1 MNGNRG
7 LEDTVKYKIVADS
20 AADMTEMKGEVP
32 FSFVPLHIIVDGR
45 DYTDN
50 EELDTDILQE
60 ALVMGKSSSSACP
73 SPEDW
78 LTAFEDAE
86 NVFCVTITS
95 GLSGSYASAE
105 VAKGIYE
112 EKYPDRKVYIV
123 DSLATG
129 SKMVL
134 LCYKLRELISQ
145 GLEPEEVY
153 AQIMAYHQ
161 KSYLYFALASLEN
174 MAKNGRVNPLLAKG
188 LQVLGIRIVG
198 TADEEGHLKPL
209 GKSRGDK
216 RTITALIG
224 HMRSCGYHATPVVI
238 THHNNAAAAAAL
250 RDTIAKE
257 FGTQQIEIRPTRGLC
272 SYYAEPGSVLVG
284 FDV

>member
-1 MNGNRG
+1 M
-7 LEDTVKYKIVADS
+7 KYKIVADS
-20 AADMTEMKGEVP
+20 AADMTEMEGEVP

-50 EELDTDILQE
+50 EELDTDVLQE
-60 ALVMGKSSSSACP
+60 ALVLGKSSSSACP

-78 LTAFEDAE
+78 LSAFEDAQY
-86 NVFCVTITS
+86 VYCVTITS
-95 GLSGSYASAE
+95 GLSGSYAAAE
-105 VAKGIYE
+105 LAKGIYE
-112 EKYPDRKVYIV
+112 EKYPDRKVYLI

-134 LCYKLRELISQ
+134 LCHKLRELILKDP
-145 GLEPEEVY
+145 GPE
-153 AQIMAYHQ
+153 QIYREIMQYHKQ
-161 KSYLYFALASLEN
+161 SYLYFALAGLNN

-216 RTITALIG
+216 KTIAALIG
-224 HMRSCGYHATPVVI
+224 HMRACCYHGDPIVI

-250 RDTIAKE
+250 RDTVIKE
-257 FGTQQIEIRPTRGLC
+257 FGTQQVEIRPTRGLC

>member
-1 MNGNRG
+1 MGG
-7 LEDTVKYKIVADS
+7 TMTMKYKIVADS
-20 AADMTEMKGEVP
+20 AADMTEMEGEIP
-32 FSFVPLHIIVDGR
+32 FAFVPLHIIVDGR
-45 DYTDN
+45 DFTDN
-50 EELDTDILQE
+50 EDLDTDVLQE
-60 ALVMGKSSSSACP
+60 ALVLGSTSSSACP

-78 LTAFEDAE
+78 LSAFGDAE

-105 VAKGIYE
+105 LAKGIYE
-112 EKYPDRKVYIV
+112 ERHPGRKVFLI

-134 LCYKLRELISQ
+134 LCYRLRELMLKD
-145 GLEPEEVY
+145 LEPEQIYQE
-153 AQIMAYHQ
+153 IMAYHHQ
-161 KSYLYFALASLEN
+161 CFLYFALAGLNN

-216 RTITALIG
+216 KTCAALVG
-224 HMRSCGYHATPVVI
+224 HMRTCCYHGDPVVI
-238 THHNNAAAAAAL
+238 THHNNFPAAAAL
-250 RDTIAKE
+250 RDMIIAE
-257 FGTQQIEIRPTRGLC
+257 FGTKSVEIRPTRGLC

>member
-1 MNGNRG
+1 M
-7 LEDTVKYKIVADS
+7 KYKIVADS
-20 AADMTEMKGEVP
+20 AADMIEMEGDVP

-50 EELDTDILQE
+50 EELDTELLQE
-60 ALVMGKSSSSACP
+60 ALLMGKSSSSACP

-78 LTAFEDAE
+78 LKAFEDAE
-86 NVFCVTITS
+86 NIFCVTITS
-95 GLSGSYASAE
+95 GLSGSYGSAE

-112 EKYPDRKVYIV
+112 EKYPNRKVYII

-134 LCYKLRELISQ
+134 LCYKLRELISK

-153 AQIMAYHQ
+153 KEIQEYHEHC
-161 KSYLYFALASLEN
+161 YLYFALAGLEN

-209 GKSRGDK
+209 GKSRGDR
-216 RTITALIG
+216 RTISALVG
-224 HMRSCGYHATPVVI
+224 HMETCCYHGSPVVI
-238 THHNNAAAAAAL
+238 THHNNAAAAGAL
-250 RDTIAKE
+250 RDMIVKK
-257 FGTQQIEIRPTRGLC
+257 FGTQSIEIRPTRGLC
-272 SYYAEPGSVLVG
+272 SYYAEPGSVMVG

>member
-1 MNGNRG
+1 M
-7 LEDTVKYKIVADS
+7 KFKIVADS
-20 AADMTEMKGEVP
+20 AADMTEMSGDVP

-50 EELDTDILQE
+50 EELDTEILQE

-78 LTAFEDAE
+78 LSAFGDAE
-86 NVFCVTITS
+86 NVYCVTITS

-105 VAKGIYE
+105 LAKNIYE
-112 EKYPDRKVYIV
+112 EQFPGRKVYLI

-129 SKMVL
+129 SKMVM
-134 LCYKLRELISQ
+134 LCYKLRELISKDLDPDEIYKQ
-145 GLEPEEVY
+145 VME
-153 AQIMAYHQ
+153 YHKQ
-161 KSYLYFALASLEN
+161 CYLYFALASLEN
-174 MAKNGRVNPLLAKG
+174 MAKNGRVNPILAKG

-216 RTITALIG
+216 KTINALIG
-224 HMRSCGYHATPVVI
+224 HMRTCCYHGDPIVI

-250 RDTIAKE
+250 RDTIVKE
-257 FGTQQIEIRPTRGLC
+257 FGTQSVEIRPTRGLC
-272 SYYAEPGSVLVG
+272 SYYAEPGSLLVG

>member
-1 MNGNRG
+1 M
-7 LEDTVKYKIVADS
+7 KYKIVADS
-20 AADMTEMKGEVP
+20 AADMTELEGNVA
-32 FSFVPLHIIVDGR
+32 FSYVPLHIIIDGR

-50 EELDTDILQE
+50 AELDTDVLQE
-60 ALVMGKSSSSACP
+60 ALLMGKSSSSACP

-78 LTAFEDAE
+78 LDAFEGAD

-95 GLSGSYASAE
+95 GLSGSFASAE

-112 EKYPDRKVYIV
+112 ERHPDRKVYLI

-129 SKMVL
+129 SKMAL
-134 LCYKLRELISQ
+134 LCHKLRELIEQ
-145 GLEPEEVY
+145 ELDPEEIY
-153 AQIMAYHQ
+153 RQIMAYHQ
-161 KSYLYFALASLEN
+161 RSHLYFALASLEN
-174 MAKNGRVNPLLAKG
+174 MAKNGRVNPILAKG

-216 RTITALIG
+216 RTVAALVG
-224 HMRSCGYHATPVVI
+224 HMRGCGYHGDPIVI

-250 RDTIAKE
+250 RDTIVSE
-257 FGTQQIEIRPTRGLC
+257 FGTQQVDILQTRGLC
-272 SYYAEPGSVLVG
+272 SYYAEPGSIMVG

>member
-1 MNGNRG
+1 M
-7 LEDTVKYKIVADS
+7 EAEVKFKIVADS
-20 AADMTEMKGEVP
+20 AADMTEMSGDVP

-50 EELDTDILQE
+50 EELDTEILQE

-78 LTAFEDAE
+78 LSAFDNAE
-86 NVFCVTITS
+86 YVYCVTITS

-105 VAKGIYE
+105 LAKNIYE
-112 EKYPDRKVYIV
+112 EQFPGRKVYLI

-129 SKMVL
+129 SKMVM
-134 LCYKLRELISQ
+134 LCYKLRELISKDLDPDEIYRQ
-145 GLEPEEVY
+145 VME
-153 AQIMAYHQ
+153 YHKQ
-161 KSYLYFALASLEN
+161 CYLYFALASLEN
-174 MAKNGRVNPLLAKG
+174 MAKNGRVNPILAKG

-216 RTITALIG
+216 KTISALIG
-224 HMRSCGYHATPVVI
+224 HMRACCYHGDPIVI
-238 THHNNAAAAAAL
+238 THHNNAPAAAAL
-250 RDTIAKE
+250 RDTIIKE
-257 FGTQQIEIRPTRGLC
+257 FGTQSVEIRPTRGLC

>member
-1 MNGNRG
+1 M
-7 LEDTVKYKIVADS
+7 KYKIVADS
-20 AADMTEMKGEVP
+20 AADMTEMAGDVP
-32 FSFVPLHIIVDGR
+32 FSFVPLHIIVDGQ

-50 EELDTDILQE
+50 EKLDTEVLQE
-60 ALVMGKSSSSACP
+60 ALVMGKTSSSACP

-86 NVFCVTITS
+86 YVYCVTITS

-112 EKYPDRKVYIV
+112 EKHPGRKVFLV

-134 LCYKLRELISQ
+134 LCYKLRELIEKDL
-145 GLEPEEVY
+145 GPE
-153 AQIMAYHQ
+153 QIYQEIMRYHKQ
-161 KSYLYFALASLEN
+161 SYLYFALASLEN
-174 MAKNGRVNPLLAKG
+174 MAKNGRVNPILAKG

-216 RTITALIG
+216 RTVRALVN
-224 HMRSCGYHATPVVI
+224 HMKNCCYHGTPVVI
-238 THHNNAAAAAAL
+238 THHNNAATAKAL
-250 RDTIAKE
+250 RDTIIAE
-257 FGTQQIEIRPTRGLC
+257 FGTKEVEIRPTRGLC

>member
-1 MNGNRG
+1 M
-7 LEDTVKYKIVADS
+7 EAEVKFKIVADS
-20 AADMTEMKGEVP
+20 AADMTEMSGDVP

-50 EELDTDILQE
+50 EELDTEILQE

-78 LTAFEDAE
+78 LSAFEDAE
-86 NVFCVTITS
+86 YVYCVTITS

-105 VAKGIYE
+105 LAKNIYE
-112 EKYPDRKVYIV
+112 EQFPGRKVYLI

-134 LCYKLRELISQ
+134 LCYKLRELISKDLDPDEIFKQ
-145 GLEPEEVY
+145 VME
-153 AQIMAYHQ
+153 YHKQ
-161 KSYLYFALASLEN
+161 CYLYYALASLDN
-174 MAKNGRVNPLLAKG
+174 MAKNGRVNPILAKG

-216 RTITALIG
+216 KTISALIG
-224 HMRSCGYHATPVVI
+224 HMRACLYHGDPIVI
-238 THHNNAAAAAAL
+238 THHNNAACAAAL
-250 RDTIAKE
+250 RDTIIKE
-257 FGTQQIEIRPTRGLC
+257 FGTESVEIRPTRGLC

>member
-1 MNGNRG
+1 M
-7 LEDTVKYKIVADS
+7 KYKIVADS
-20 AADMTEMKGEVP
+20 AADMTEMEGDVP
-32 FSFVPLHIIVDGR
+32 FSFVSLHIIVDGR

-50 EELDTDILQE
+50 EELDTEVLQE
-60 ALVMGKSSSSACP
+60 ALVMGRSSSSACP

-78 LTAFEDAE
+78 LKSFEDAE

-95 GLSGSYASAE
+95 GLSGSYGSAE

-112 EKYPDRKVYIV
+112 EQHPDRKVYLI

-134 LCYKLRELISQ
+134 LCYKLRELIGQ
-145 GLEPEEVY
+145 GLEPDEVY
-153 AQIMAYHQ
+153 RQIMDYHQ
-161 KSYLYFALASLEN
+161 RSYLYFALASLEN

-209 GKSRGDK
+209 GKSRGDR
-216 RTITALIG
+216 RTVMALVG
-224 HMRSCGYHATPVVI
+224 HMRSCGYHGDPVVI
-238 THHNNAAAAAAL
+238 THHNNAATAAAL
-250 RDTIAKE
+250 RDTIVTE
-257 FGTQQIEIRPTRGLC
+257 FGTQSVEIRPTRGLC

>member
-1 MNGNRG
+1 M
-7 LEDTVKYKIVADS
+7 KYKIVADS
-20 AADMTEMKGEVP
+20 AADMTSMDGDIP

-50 EELDTDILQE
+50 EQLDTEVLQE

-78 LTAFEDAE
+78 LKAFGDAE
-86 NVFCVTITS
+86 NVYCVTITS
-95 GLSGSYASAE
+95 GLSGSFSSAE
-105 VAKGIYE
+105 LAKGIYE
-112 EKYPDRKVYIV
+112 EQHPGRKVYIV

-134 LCYKLRELISQ
+134 LCYKLRELISKE
-145 GLEPEEVY
+145 LDPE
-153 AQIMAYHQ
+153 QIYQEIMEYHQ
-161 KSYLYFALASLEN
+161 RSFLYYALAGLNN

-209 GKSRGDK
+209 GKCRGDK
-216 RTITALIG
+216 KTVSVLID
-224 HMRSCGYHATPVVI
+224 HMRSCGYHGDPVVI
-238 THHNNAAAAAAL
+238 THHNNAAVAAAL
-250 RDTIAKE
+250 RETIMAE
-257 FGTQQIEIRPTRGLC
+257 FGTQSAEIRPTRGLC

>member
-1 MNGNRG
+1 MEAA
-7 LEDTVKYKIVADS
+7 LKYKIVADS
-20 AADMTEMKGEVP
+20 AADMTEMDGDVP
-32 FSFVPLHIIVDGR
+32 FSYVSLHIIVDGR

-60 ALVMGKSSSSACP
+60 ALVMGQSSSSACP

-78 LTAFEDAE
+78 LSSFEDAE

-95 GLSGSYASAE
+95 GLSGSYTSAE
-105 VAKGIYE
+105 LAKGIYE
-112 EKYPDRKVYIV
+112 EKHPDRKVYII

-134 LCYKLRELISQ
+134 LCYKLRELIGK
-145 GLEPEEVY
+145 GLEPEQVY
-153 AQIMAYHQ
+153 KEIMEYHQ
-161 KSYLYFALASLEN
+161 HSYLYYALAGLNN
-174 MAKNGRVNPLLAKG
+174 MAKNGRVNPILAKG

-198 TADEEGHLKPL
+198 TADEEGHLKAL
-209 GKSRGDK
+209 GKCRGDK
-216 RTITALIG
+216 KTVAALVG
-224 HMRSCGYHATPVVI
+224 HMRSCCYHGDPVVI

-250 RDTIAKE
+250 RETIIAE
-257 FGTQQIEIRPTRGLC
+257 FGTESVEIRPTRGLC